1 VNVVDTARI
10 HIAAM
15 LSKSIRN
22 ERIYASAAPYT
33 WNQILAILR
42 NLYPKKEFVED
53 FTDAKVCG
61 MEVPTERGAEVLRQ
75 YFGQAGYVSLE
86 ETVKQNVEKVV

>member
-1 VNVVDTARI
+1 
-10 HIAAM
+10 
-15 LSKSIRN
+15 
-22 ERIYASAAPYT
+22 
-33 WNQILAILR
+33 
-42 NLYPKKEFVED
+42 
-53 FTDAKVCG
+53 